1 MAKAL
6 KDILQQAHDRIKGV
20 HASTTSAGST
30 GKEAGVDYKPK
41 ARAEQDFIAKHSVE
55 KWDEPDGNP
64 NYADK
69 VKEAPYKK
77 QSKGVYE
84 SKKAEYTKCNHTP
97 GQTWCPIHEMA
108 DCSSVKNIKEA
119 MTPKQKQHANRVK
132 TMPGKK
138 GNVMAKSNFE
148 APTHKVHVIISK
160 NGGEKETV
168 KHEVQ
173 AKDRH
178 DAMFNVQ
185 MMHHKSGHKVHDTK
199 YKGTVKEEAEDK
211 QYIKTVSPTGAVD
224 HKEVHSSKAY
234 NALNSFKKRGFK
246 ATIVSGKTAS
256 VKESED
262 VKCNHTPKGKMCPVH
277 GMLECWSAKPIK
289 EVSKVKAIKALNQLR
304 TLEDALVIH
313 RTVRAPELNEVLT
326 KSTTAG
332 ETIHDFVH
340 SKNHKFAGKSKEKR
354 KQMALA
360 AYYAKQNEEVKED
373 LAMPLLR
380 SVHGSSDIAKYKT
393 DDTGAEIDMV
403 RTELKAIA
411 NKTMHMLSNMPADKH
426 IEPWVQAKI
435 AAAKEMIGAVHD
447 YMVYSDHEENE
458 TTDTP
463 MQMPSNPSY
472 SAPDFSADVNS
483 GVNV

>member
-1 MAKAL
+1 MAKPL
-6 KDILQQAHDRIKGV
+6 KDILKQAHDRIKGV
-20 HASTTSAGST
+20 HAAQTSAGSL
-30 GKEAGVDYKPK
+30 GKDPGVDYQPK
-41 ARAEQDFIAKHSVE
+41 SGDEDEFVAKHSVE
-55 KWDEPDGNP
+55 RWDEPEGNP
-64 NYADK
+64 DHSKN
-69 VKEAPYKK
+69 VKYSLDTPQNSRMGNNHEK
-77 QSKGVYE
+77 
-84 SKKAEYTKCNHTP
+84 SKKDYFVP
-97 GQTWCPIHEMA
+97 
-108 DCSSVKNIKEA
+108 
-119 MTPKQKQHANRVK
+119 
-132 TMPGKK
+132 
-138 GNVMAKSNFE
+138 
-148 APTHKVHVIISK
+148 
-160 NGGEKETV
+160 
-168 KHEVQ
+168 
-173 AKDRH
+173 
-178 DAMFNVQ
+178 
-185 MMHHKSGHKVHDTK
+185 
-199 YKGTVKEEAEDK
+199 
-211 QYIKTVSPTGAVD
+211 
-224 HKEVHSSKAY
+224 
-234 NALNSFKKRGFK
+234 
-246 ATIVSGKTAS
+246 

-277 GMLECWSAKPIK
+277 GMLKCWSAKPIK
-289 EVSKVKAIKALNQLR
+289 EVSKV
-304 TLEDALVIH
+304 
-313 RTVRAPELNEVLT
+313 NEVLT

-340 SKNHKFAGKSKEKR
+340 SKNPKFAGKSKEKR

-373 LAMPLLR
+373 LAMPLLG